1 LEEHRDRIETHGVVM
16 EHMGLTPVASR
27 VFVYLLLCGGQGALF
42 EDLVGYFKVSK
53 SAVSN
58 ALKMLTTSGMVGSKT
73 IGGQRRRFFYVQMR
87 SLFNEKEMTE
97 RYKQFFTIL
106 DDVRMARNIKDKF
119 DQELDDVAVL
129 YKMLLV
135 EFPIILDRWK
145 RTIALQANGI

>member
-1 LEEHRDRIETHGVVM
+1 LEEHRNRIEEHGVVM

-27 VFVYLLLCGGQGALF
+27 VFVYLLLSGGEGALF
-42 EDLVGYFKVSK
+42 DDLIAYFGVSK

-73 IGGQRRRFFYVQMR
+73 IGGQRRRFFYVNMQ
-87 SLFNEKEMTE
+87 SLLNEKEMTS
-97 RYKQFFTIL
+97 RYKQFFNIL
-106 DDVRMARNIKDKF
+106 DDVRSARNVRDKF
-119 DQELDDVAVL
+119 DRELDDISVL

-145 RTIALQANGI
+145 RIIDLQSKAN